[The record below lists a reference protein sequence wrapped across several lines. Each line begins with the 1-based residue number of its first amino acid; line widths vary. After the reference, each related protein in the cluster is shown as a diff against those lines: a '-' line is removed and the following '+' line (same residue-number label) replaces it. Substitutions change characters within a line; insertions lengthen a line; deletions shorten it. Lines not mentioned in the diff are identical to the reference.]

1 MAKIGE
7 KEMREK
13 QVRGF
18 YLGKKRKKFITQ
30 RREEERKEKERAF
43 VRVEATGLGTE

>member
-1 MAKIGE
+1 MAKIGKKKGE
-7 KEMREK
+7 RSK
-13 QVRGF
+13 
-18 YLGKKRKKFITQ
+18 LGDFTLKKKRKKFITQ